1 MPRQQSDLSGF
12 RKVLSRNLF
21 YRFLSQMDCRPD
33 FKPPSRA
40 GNIGSVSENETE
52 VDSWTERPVETI

>member
-40 GNIGSVSENETE
+40 GNIGLVSENETE
-52 VDSWTERPVETI
+52 VDSWAGRLIDSV